1 MTSEMFT
8 NYFDI
13 IISDIR
19 VFMPYVLIVFSIIWG
34 LKIAFSTFRKIAR

>member
-19 VFMPYVLIVFSIIWG
+19 TFIPYVLVVFSIIWG
-34 LKIAFSTFRKIAR
+34 LKIAFSTFRRIAR